1 MREQTLG
8 ISASHS
14 WLTWSL
20 QVSEIPELIPH
31 NHCNPTGHSLWSVEL
46 FTVVLVLPP
55 GLMSS
60 SDLPMVPI
68 PAESKLSSILQHFG
82 G

>member
-1 MREQTLG
+1 MGEQTLG
-8 ISASHS
+8 VSASHS

-31 NHCNPTGHSLWSVEL
+31 NHCSPTGHSLWSAERS
-46 FTVVLVLPP
+46 TVVLVLPP
-55 GLMSS
+55 SLMPS

-68 PAESKLSSILQHFG
+68 PAESKLSSILQHLG